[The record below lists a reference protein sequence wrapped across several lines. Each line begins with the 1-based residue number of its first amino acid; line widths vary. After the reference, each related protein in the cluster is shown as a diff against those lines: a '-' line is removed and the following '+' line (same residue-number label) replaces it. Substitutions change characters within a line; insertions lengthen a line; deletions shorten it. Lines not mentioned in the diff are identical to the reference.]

1 MTGVPTHAPFWHSSE
16 VVQTFPSLHAV
27 PLVAGVVVQ
36 TPLSQAS
43 VVHGFPSWH
52 WALLV
57 HPPAPPELEPLE
69 LPLLN
74 PLELP
79 DPLEL
84 PELEP
89 LELLAPLELPEL
101 LDAPELDPL
110 ELAPLELPELAPSEA
125 SAASASA
132 SLAPASTPESSLG
145 TPSPFSS
152 HAPPGHVVPLAAGG
166 LEHTPVAVLQLP
178 AT

>member
-1 MTGVPTHAPFWHSSE
+1 M
-16 VVQTFPSLHAV
+16 QTFPSLHAV

-145 TPSPFSS
+145 TQTRRSHRTRHQGTWYRSPRADWSTRRS
-152 HAPPGHVVPLAAGG
+152 PCCSCPRRNTGPAPC
-166 LEHTPVAVLQLP
+166 T
-178 AT
+178 